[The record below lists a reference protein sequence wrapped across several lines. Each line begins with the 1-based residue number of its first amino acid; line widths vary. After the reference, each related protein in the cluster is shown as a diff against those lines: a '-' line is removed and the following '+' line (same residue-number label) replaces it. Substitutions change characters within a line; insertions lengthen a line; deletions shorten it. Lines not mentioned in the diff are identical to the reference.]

1 MYVNNSIHTA
11 SLTSQM
17 PCLALVYVYIYT
29 CTTQWFKRS
38 ALSLAAVK
46 GHTDTVQVLLQ
57 RGADVND
64 QDEVCTY

>member
-1 MYVNNSIHTA
+1 MYITIHTA

-17 PCLALVYVYIYT
+17 PCLALVYIYIYT
-29 CTTQWFKRS
+29 CTTQWLERFES
-38 ALSLAAVK
+38 VLSVAAVK

-64 QDEVCTY
+64 QDGVCTY